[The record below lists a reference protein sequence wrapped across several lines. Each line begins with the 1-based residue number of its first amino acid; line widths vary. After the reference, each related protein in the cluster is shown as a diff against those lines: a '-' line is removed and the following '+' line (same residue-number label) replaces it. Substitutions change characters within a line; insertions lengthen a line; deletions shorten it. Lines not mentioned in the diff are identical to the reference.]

1 MRFFLALVVL
11 LLTSTSVLGQSGR
24 LCHDREVV
32 IEYLYNKY
40 SESPIIIMVDR
51 HSQLVEILANR
62 KTSSWSIVVTTPGR
76 NIGCIVSFGDGVKVI
91 RQEEPGQAIRTNVSP
106 LMKRGCMP

>member
-24 LCHDREVV
+24 SCHDRKVL

-40 SESPIIIMVDR
+40 LERPIIIMVDSQ
-51 HSQLVEILANR
+51 SQLVEILANR
-62 KTSSWSIVVTTPGR
+62 KTSSWSLIITTPGR
-76 NIGCIVSFGDGVKVI
+76 NIGCIVSFGYGVKVI
-91 RQEEPGQAIRTNVSP
+91 RQEELGKAIRTSVSP
-106 LMKRGCMP
+106 LMKRGWMP